1 MATANHPLRMSGAQ
15 KAAMLLISLGPDV
28 SVEVFKQLQED
39 EIERVTREISEIR
52 SVPAEARA
60 ELFAE
65 CYSLVTMD
73 ATAEAGGKD
82 LARHM
87 LVRALGER
95 KAEEILERVTNA
107 QRVNPFEF
115 IESADP
121 LQIANFIRDE
131 HAQTSAVVLSHLSAR
146 QAAAVLSNL
155 DPALQQDIAERIA
168 RLDRIAPEIL
178 SQIEQGLQIKFSTVL
193 SQDYSV
199 AGGPDFLVKVLTQVD
214 RPTERSILE
223 YLEERDHGLA
233 NEIRGKMFVFEDIVM
248 LDNHSIQ
255 RLIQE
260 LDRRD
265 LALAIKGATDKVREL
280 IFRNMST
287 RAREMLEEEVDLLGP
302 VRLSAV
308 EQAQHRISETVRRL
322 EAEDEIFIS
331 RGQDEIIG

>member
-1 MATANHPLRMSGAQ
+1 
-15 KAAMLLISLGPDV
+15 MLLISLGPDLA
-28 SVEVFKQLQED
+28 VEVFKQLQED

-52 SVPAEARA
+52 TVPADTRA

-65 CYSLVTMD
+65 CYSLIHMD
-73 ATAEAGGKD
+73 ATTETGGKD
-82 LARHM
+82 LAHHM

-95 KAEEILERVTNA
+95 KAEEIIERVANA

-121 LQIANFIRDE
+121 LQIANFIRAE
-131 HAQTSAVVLSHLSAR
+131 HPQTSAVVLSHLSAR
-146 QAAAVLSNL
+146 QAANVLSNL

-178 SQIEQGLQIKFSTVL
+178 SQIEQGLQVKFSTVL
-193 SQDYSV
+193 SQDYSL
-199 AGGPDFLVKVLTQVD
+199 AGGPEFLVKVLTQVD

-223 YLEERDHGLA
+223 FLEERDHTLA
-233 NEIRGKMFVFEDIVM
+233 NEIRGKMFVFEDIVL

-265 LALAIKGATDKVREL
+265 LALASKGATEKVRDL
-280 IFRNMST
+280 IYRNMST

-308 EQAQHRISETVRRL
+308 EQAQHRISDTVRRL

>member
-1 MATANHPLRMSGAQ
+1 VATVQATNQLTGPQ

-28 SVEVFKQLQED
+28 AVDVLKQLQED
-39 EIERVTREISEIR
+39 QIERLTREISEIR
-52 SVPAEARA
+52 AVPAEIRA

-65 CYSLVTMD
+65 CYSLIQMD
-73 ATAEAGGKD
+73 STAEAGGKE
-82 LARHM
+82 LARHV

-95 KAEEILERVTNA
+95 RAEEILERVANA

-121 LQIANFIRDE
+121 LQIANFIQDE
-131 HAQTSAVVLSHLSAR
+131 HAQTSAVVLSHLSAH

-155 DPALQQDIAERIA
+155 EPALQQDIAERIA

-178 SQIEQGLQIKFSTVL
+178 SQIEQGLQVKFSTVL
-193 SQDYSV
+193 SQDYSQ

-223 YLEERDHGLA
+223 FLEERDSALA
-233 NEIRGKMFVFEDIVM
+233 NEIRGKMFVFEDIVL

-265 LALAIKGATDKVREL
+265 LALAIKGATGKVRDL
-280 IFRNMST
+280 IYRNMST